1 MFTVNEM
8 ELHEVIWKKW
18 GTVAYNVTRIIKYT
32 TISFSHLYD
41 SYYTVK
47 CYQETSP
54 RWQVHNTC
62 GIPHEKQHIG
72 TGESSRHVV
81 TAEVQGTGKTAGSQT
96 GAVPAWH
103 TTQSWHVRNTSLR
116 YELRRRELKWWMGSR
131 KGIAKFYTFS
141 LTC

>member
-1 MFTVNEM
+1 MTV
-8 ELHEVIWKKW
+8 
-18 GTVAYNVTRIIKYT
+18 II
-32 TISFSHLYD
+32 
-41 SYYTVK
+41 K

-81 TAEVQGTGKTAGSQT
+81 TAEVQGTGNTAGSQT

-103 TTQSWHVRNTSLR
+103 TQQHRAGMWGIQVCDMNSVVMNSSGGWAVERVLQSFIHSV
-116 YELRRRELKWWMGSR
+116 
-131 KGIAKFYTFS
+131 
-141 LTC
+141 